1 MISLSILSKLWG
13 LSWVRGAALSAGFLI
28 AIVSWGALKRRDGYS
43 EGYREAKKI
52 TEDARDAD
60 AKLARDAA
68 QRVKAHADSLTA
80 ALRDT
85 MQAQDALIAHLKEA
99 SARASGRYAEALRF
113 YEEAKKLAGDS
124 VPNDP
129 VARACDA
136 VATACTLALS
146 AAQMEKDALVSRLRT
161 AEAMAVAQTDYAAKE
176 TERWKPVIA
185 DALSE
190 QRRSFHAPSR
200 SKWFGAGM
208 AIGAAAGRASCERL

>member
-1 MISLSILSKLWG
+1 MIALSVLSKMWSLTW
-13 LSWVRGAALSAGFLI
+13 LRWAVAGAGMLAVCAFGVQVLRNESYSDGF
-28 AIVSWGALKRRDGYS
+28 R
-43 EGYREAKKI
+43 EGKKV
-52 TEDARDAD
+52 TQAQWDAD
-60 AKLARDAA
+60 ATLARTVAA
-68 QRVKAHADSLTA
+68 RITAHRDSLTA

-85 MQAQDALIAHLKEA
+85 MQAQDALIAHLREA

-113 YEEAKKLAGDS
+113 YEEAKALAGDS
-124 VPNDP
+124 LPDDP

-161 AEAMAVAQTDYAAKE
+161 AEAAAVAQTDYEAKE
-176 TERWKPVIA
+176 QQRWKPVIL

-200 SKWFGAGM
+200 TQWFGAGM
-208 AIGAAAGRASCERL
+208 AIGAATGRASCGRL